1 MSGPAI
7 DMFYDENSEQNI
19 ESSDNSTSVVCSYF
33 LQMFYINFVHFS
45 IFLHFYCQVV
55 DWLNQAS
62 LADTTEKVTLIKKI
76 QEYILHKEP
85 SLAKT
90 YLDNILDFCADPIQD
105 VKKAVVAFIEDLW

>member
-19 ESSDNSTSVVCSYF
+19 ESSDNSTSV
-33 LQMFYINFVHFS
+33 
-45 IFLHFYCQVV
+45 VV

-90 YLDNILDFCADPIQD
+90 YWITY
-105 VKKAVVAFIEDLW
+105 

>member
-45 IFLHFYCQVV
+45 IFLHFYC
-55 DWLNQAS
+55 
-62 LADTTEKVTLIKKI
+62 
-76 QEYILHKEP
+76 
-85 SLAKT
+85 
-90 YLDNILDFCADPIQD
+90 
-105 VKKAVVAFIEDLW
+105 